1 MEHTSKRPDQS
12 DKQINDK
19 NFAKRR
25 NVKTYAVEAI
35 MKDKIKKGG
44 FIKLHV
50 GDEEFETTP
59 IFTETQE
66 LKWNQSFML
75 KCTPGEELTATLCLK
90 DEI

>member
-44 FIKLHV
+44 FIKLQV

-59 IFTETQE
+59 IFTETQ
-66 LKWNQSFML
+66 
-75 KCTPGEELTATLCLK
+75 
-90 DEI
+90 